1 MFQSEPLYLLPL
13 PDMLAGVV
21 AVVVLAALLV
31 ILVEIACLFFAL
43 LFGRLDDSGRRRNRG
58 IV

>member
-13 PDMLAGVV
+13 PELLAGVV
-21 AVVVLAALLV
+21 AVVVLAVLLV
-31 ILVEIACLFFAL
+31 VLVEITCLFCAL
-43 LFGRLDDSGRRRNRG
+43 LSDRLDESGHRRNRR

>member
-13 PDMLAGVV
+13 PELLAV
-21 AVVVLAALLV
+21 AVVVLAVLLV
-31 ILVEIACLFFAL
+31 VLVEITCLFCAL
-43 LFGRLDDSGRRRNRG
+43 LSDRLDESGHRRNRR